1 MTLTHDV
8 TEWILDCAR
17 SAFTDVFLDVSL
29 DVFLDIFEVA
39 VVGVWNLA
47 KGVLDHV
54 DALAIAHSV
63 HSCIADPAFR
73 G

>member
-1 MTLTHDV
+1 
-8 TEWILDCAR
+8 
-17 SAFTDVFLDVSL
+17 
-29 DVFLDIFEVA
+29 